1 MNQNPVLTLDLELNE
16 INAVLAGLQEL
27 PGKVCNPIS
36 EKIKAQATKQIQ
48 ELQAAEAAGTT
59 EVAETAE

>member
-1 MNQNPVLTLDLELNE
+1 MNQNPVLTLDLELND

-36 EKIKAQATKQIQ
+36 EKIKTQATAQIQ
-48 ELQAAEAAGTT
+48 ALQAAEADATKT
-59 EVAETAE
+59 EEVTE

>member
-36 EKIKAQATKQIQ
+36 EKIKAQATTQIQ
-48 ELQAAEAAGTT
+48 ELQAAEAAGIT